1 MYVVPCRALNPKDPN
16 TQVKL
21 LSSSTGLELPNVIE
35 LGSHIGFKIQNAQL
49 PDHSGEIKCL
59 ATRGNQTESVQFT
72 LKMILD
78 PFGLSC
84 RSPTEPNHPNAD
96 CTISKPTIGKVEDVH
111 EGESVTLNCSLIVKK
126 ICENDIKLKW
136 NSLGLN
142 FNGRSNDNI
151 ELFKD
156 QKPYDPGTIELI
168 VRNKIQNVTSKGKF
182 R

>member
-1 MYVVPCRALNPKDPN
+1 M
-16 TQVKL
+16 
-21 LSSSTGLELPNVIE
+21 
-35 LGSHIGFKIQNAQL
+35 

-78 PFGLSC
+78 PSGLTC
-84 RSPTEPNHPNAD
+84 RSPTEPNHPNNAD

-111 EGESVTLNCSLIVKK
+111 LGESVTLNCSLIVKK

-182 R
+182 RYYIDKIFQQS

>member
-1 MYVVPCRALNPKDPN
+1 M
-16 TQVKL
+16 
-21 LSSSTGLELPNVIE
+21 
-35 LGSHIGFKIQNAQL
+35 

-78 PFGLSC
+78 PSGLSC
-84 RSPTEPNHPNAD
+84 RSPTEPNHPNNGD
-96 CTISKPTIGKVEDVH
+96 CKISKPTIGKVEDVH
-111 EGESVTLNCSLIVKK
+111 LGESVTLNCSLIVKK
-126 ICENDIKLKW
+126 ICEDDIKLKW

-151 ELFKD
+151 ELLEEQD
-156 QKPYDPGTIELI
+156 PYDPGTIELI

-182 R
+182 RFYINQIFSIIINCFLKIILQKSLKSFFT